1 MDEFEKDSEE
11 DNVEEVTTWQRP
23 QEQYFDVELFILDFV
38 WKLKRNHFNLT
49 YEDKVSMET
58 IAQLP
63 SEINLRNSIALIL
76 INAMISIL
84 ERVEDKKFRWKMD
97 YSKAPSVEDM
107 YYDLARM
114 VVDHNGIHHC
124 ALNVICR
131 HIIAIR
137 DVNLLTKVSKAVRNS
152 FQNADNVTKGAA
164 LEALS
169 EIAVN
174 IDVAQKEDIVRYFL
188 DVIYTCKNRV
198 IEQKAAYK
206 LMKVTAGLSEVKRNE
221 VITHVILLLRHEYLI
236 HKDILYGLSQLWQLL
251 PVEQKD
257 NFIHFILTFL
267 QHKNHHIRQGIARVF
282 LEMDIQEISRDILL
296 IIIRNLQRKLKK
308 YELDIDVTRFALESL
323 QKIYTCKNTDDT
335 IKLEITKGIIARAKK
350 EKK

>member
-1 MDEFEKDSEE
+1 
-11 DNVEEVTTWQRP
+11 
-23 QEQYFDVELFILDFV
+23 
-38 WKLKRNHFNLT
+38 
-49 YEDKVSMET
+49 
-58 IAQLP
+58 
-63 SEINLRNSIALIL
+63 
-76 INAMISIL
+76 
-84 ERVEDKKFRWKMD
+84 
-97 YSKAPSVEDM
+97 
-107 YYDLARM
+107 
-114 VVDHNGIHHC
+114 
-124 ALNVICR
+124 
-131 HIIAIR
+131 
-137 DVNLLTKVSKAVRNS
+137 
-152 FQNADNVTKGAA
+152 
-164 LEALS
+164 
-169 EIAVN
+169 
-174 IDVAQKEDIVRYFL
+174 
-188 DVIYTCKNRV
+188 
-198 IEQKAAYK
+198 
-206 LMKVTAGLSEVKRNE
+206 MKVTAGLSEVKRNE